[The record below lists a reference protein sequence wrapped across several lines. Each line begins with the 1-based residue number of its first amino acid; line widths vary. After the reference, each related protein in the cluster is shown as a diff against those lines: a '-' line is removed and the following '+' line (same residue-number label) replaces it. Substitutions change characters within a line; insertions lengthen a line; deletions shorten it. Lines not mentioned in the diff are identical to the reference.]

1 MPAHSGWWGVLHGAT
16 LVTTGT
22 WRVAVII
29 ESAHPARIGALVMAA
44 SGLTQ
49 REQEV
54 TRPLLQGNFDGR
66 DRRTPGGL
74 GAHRAAASQERV

>member
-49 REQEV
+49 RE
-54 TRPLLQGNFDGR
+54 
-66 DRRTPGGL
+66 
-74 GAHRAAASQERV
+74 